1 MQIIET
7 NFESIKAKLHYGNF
21 DLETFIIYTEIEEQL
36 IEINNC
42 SNGAFGIV
50 RFVEF

>member
-7 NFESIKAKLHYGNF
+7 NFESIRAKFHYGNLEF
-21 DLETFIIYTEIEEQL
+21 ETFIIFTEIEEQL
-36 IEINNC
+36 IEMNNC